1 MHAITTH
8 SEAWRDDVTAV
19 EAHAGPLADAVRR
32 LTATGSHVDGAPPPG
47 ALIAVRR
54 HHIRS
59 RDFQSRKIQS
69 RDIPS
74 AASAGIVDFAVAG
87 LARQGTLPAPMTFS
101 ARTDAG
107 SLTKVV
113 ATTAAL
119 MALVDADEVAVDDP
133 AERYLPYLSGR
144 RFTVRDLLEHRA
156 GLWEWWP
163 LYLSG
168 AVGAHALALAA
179 ALPPRHPVGAARH
192 YSDLGFMLLG
202 DLVARVSGTP
212 LADAVER
219 LAFRPFGLSDTR
231 YAAPVPGGQ
240 VIASSHGDAI
250 ERRMIETGVPYPVD
264 GNAADFGG
272 WRTHDL
278 AGEVNDGNA
287 YHAFGGVAGHAGLF
301 TTARDLLAFAD
312 GMMSALDGGG
322 PVRRGTALAFTTAGA
337 DPEQALGFR
346 FWHDGSR
353 EHDGASAVGSS
364 ADAVAIGHAG
374 FPGVAF
380 AFLPDARASVVMIT
394 NRLHAPG
401 VPDRREPR
409 STEAMWRLARAAA
422 RAHLNERAESADP
435 AHRARTVN
443 RRTS

>member
-1 MHAITTH
+1 MH
-8 SEAWRDDVTAV
+8 SEAGRDDVTVV
-19 EAHAGPLADAVRR
+19 ETFAGPLADAVRR
-32 LTATGSHVDGAPPPG
+32 LTATGSRLDGAPPPR

-54 HHIRS
+54 HDIE
-59 RDFQSRKIQS
+59 RDNR
-69 RDIPS
+69 
-74 AASAGIVDFAVAG
+74 VEYAVAG
-87 LARQGTLPAPMTFS
+87 SAREGTLPAPMAFS

-107 SLTKVV
+107 SVTKVV

-119 MALVDADEVAVDDP
+119 MALVDAGEVAVDDP
-133 AERYLPYLSGR
+133 AERYLPYVSGR

-202 DLVARVSGTP
+202 DLVARVSAAP

-219 LAFRPFGLSDTR
+219 LALGRFGLFDTR
-231 YAAPVPGGQ
+231 YATPAPGGP

-264 GNAADFGG
+264 GSAADFGG
-272 WRTHDL
+272 WRAHDL
-278 AGEVNDGNA
+278 VGEVNDGNA
-287 YHAFGGVAGHAGLF
+287 FHAFGGVAGHAGLF

-312 GMMSALDGGG
+312 GMMSAVDGNG
-322 PVRRGTALAFTTAGA
+322 PVRRATALAFTTAGA
-337 DPEQALGFR
+337 DPEQAPGFR
-346 FWHDGSR
+346 IWRDGSLERHDGARDGHDGVRYGRDGSR
-353 EHDGASAVGSS
+353 AGREGGAESA
-364 ADAVAIGHAG
+364 ADAVAIGHGG

-380 AFLPDARASVVMIT
+380 AFLPDVRASVVMIT

-401 VPDRREPR
+401 VPERCEPR
-409 STEAMWRLARAAA
+409 PTEAMWRRARAAA
-422 RAHLNERAESADP
+422 RAHLNERAESTDA
-435 AHRARTVN
+435 AQ
-443 RRTS
+443 